1 MKTKLLRK
9 LRRKASK
16 QITNKG
22 YLAGDEI
29 WFTVADKNGSESK
42 RYYKLKEAREALQQW
57 RRAYILYLLIKLR
70 YKENY
75 AKLY

>member
-9 LRRKASK
+9 LRKKASK
-16 QITNKG
+16 QITNKC
-22 YLAGDEI
+22 YLSGDEI

-57 RRAYILYLLIKLR
+57 RRAYILFLLIKLR
-70 YKENY
+70 YKGRRE
-75 AKLY
+75 KI